1 MEFDKTRV
9 FTALNADELK
19 IGSKVIVAN
28 NLGSLKARVD
38 EYYDN
43 GDDTYIRTIKS
54 IEIEDCEK
62 RFEVST
68 IVGGYSTVYCGLVYL
83 ISEAEPIKCED
94 LKIGDILS
102 FDETEEFMVLGI
114 RRLEHGTLVYLPG
127 YGWAT
132 NENLTNFYKKEQK

>member
-1 MEFDKTRV
+1 MEFDKNGV
-9 FTALNADELK
+9 YTALNADELK
-19 IGSKVIVAN
+19 VGSKVIVAN

-54 IEIEDCEK
+54 IETEDCEK

-83 ISEAEPIKCED
+83 ISEAEPIKCKD

-102 FDETEEFMVLGI
+102 FGETDFMVLAI
-114 RRLEHGTLVYLPG
+114 RKLEYGSTLVYLPS
-127 YGWAT
+127 YEWCT
-132 NENLTNFYKKEQK
+132 NENLTNFRKKE

>member
-1 MEFDKTRV
+1 MEFDKNGV
-9 FTALNADELK
+9 YTALNADELK
-19 IGSKVIVAN
+19 VGSKVIVAN

-54 IEIEDCEK
+54 IETEDCEK

-83 ISEAEPIKCED
+83 ISEAEPIKCKD

-102 FDETEEFMVLGI
+102 FGETDFMVLGI
-114 RRLEHGTLVYLPG
+114 RRFEHGALVFLPD
-127 YGWAT
+127 YGWVT
-132 NENLTNFYKKEQK
+132 DENLTNFRKKE